1 MLLKIVEL
9 MKVKE
14 FEKQMKSFMVDDI
27 VLAPDT
33 WTVIHVDGDNFSE
46 YTKKYD
52 KPFDELLKRMFE
64 HLTKHLMKS
73 FNARYAY
80 SQFDEVN
87 LLLGPENDLHG
98 RRLGKII
105 SKAVSLASSRFTY
118 TSNGEAGFAAH
129 VYSLPTIEQ
138 VEDYFRWRLADG
150 EKNCLN
156 TYVYWMM
163 REDGLSPGSCA
174 KRMHKMNREWKREF
188 LSERGRGVDGIPSWQ
203 RLGFEMVWEEYE
215 KEGFNPITKE
225 KTIVTRRR
233 LVEQEPTGRGLLDA
247 LKPEIESTIGW
258 LTRRLPKDN

>member
-1 MLLKIVEL
+1 

-14 FEKQMKSFMVDDI
+14 FESYMKSFVVDDV

-46 YTKKYD
+46 YTKTYE
-52 KPFDELLKRMFE
+52 KPFDELLKAMFV
-64 HLTKHLMKS
+64 HLTSHLMKS

-118 TSNGEAGFAAH
+118 TSDGEAGFAAH

-138 VEDYFRWRLADG
+138 VEDYFRWRMADG
-150 EKNCLN
+150 KKNCLN

-163 REDGLSPGSCA
+163 RESGFSPGSCA
-174 KRMHKMNREWKREF
+174 KQAHKKSREWKREF
-188 LSERGRGVDGIPSWQ
+188 LFNTRKIVFDELPSWQ

-215 KEGFNPITKE
+215 KEGFNPLTEE

-233 LVEQEPTGRGLLDA
+233 LTEQEPTGRGLLES
-247 LKPEIESTIGW
+247 LKPEIESTAGW
-258 LTRRLPKDN
+258 LTRRLPKEE